1 MNRNQRSIGH
11 LKFLGAYEVF
21 QKDSSSFCISPI
33 RYLIRID
40 GFRKAVSTHASL
52 REALLDAASRK

>member
-1 MNRNQRSIGH
+1 MNRNQKSTGH
-11 LKFLGAYEVF
+11 LRFLGSYEVF
-21 QKDSSSFCISPI
+21 QKDEVSFCISPI

-40 GFRKAVSTHASL
+40 GFRKAIAIHGSL